1 MSQVGGRRVDRQR
14 SRRLPAMG
22 DRVELLPGR
31 ASEVDGIV
39 EAHAQGRRLVVV
51 CGEDGAGK
59 SAVLDAAVARAA
71 GRGAN
76 TLVGRCPRISVSA
89 LEPLWQA
96 FGPMASE
103 WQTIPT
109 ALHPLR
115 RDVLRVLGPSGAH
128 LGSMPTD
135 RAAPGALA
143 AALTALAGVAGQ
155 PGRAL
160 LVIDDVHFGDAD
172 LRVLLGAVARS
183 SAPLCAV
190 VSLTGTSVDASEFL
204 EEIGAP
210 DSVCVALDGLDEAAV
225 RQIVLGRR
233 ADASPQMID
242 ELHQRSGG
250 NALFLLTM
258 LDSDTHLSGDDVPA
272 SIADGVSR
280 RLAGL
285 PDRERAICEAVAIVG
300 RSCSFELVQRL
311 VDLSESDVV
320 AGLRRLQDLK
330 FIGEGPPD
338 EFWLRSPM
346 MAAVAAATTLS
357 RQRRRLHTTV
367 LEVLEAAEDPDPASV
382 LAHAAAIGDAR
393 LAVPA
398 ARAAAISAL
407 DNGTPGRAA
416 RLAVEGLGFD
426 PGDVHL
432 LLAAA
437 EAELRC
443 NDYAATERHGVAVT
457 VSPSATPSQRAAA
470 WRVLARSRWQ
480 RGDGVGRTDA
490 LQHAAALL
498 PLVPRGAELA
508 LVHLAQAEAAMIV
521 DDLELTLEAVK
532 AARAHL
538 SPAAVEHESISVALD
553 VIEGSAL
560 ASRPDDAA
568 VRGISMLEQALP
580 VARGAGDMLTVCRTL
595 NNLIHATVYR
605 RPVESTAGLI
615 DELDTASTYDEGCR
629 PYVRFWRALLA
640 ECAGDSTAVAA
651 HARLPAMPSDSPDLC
666 VRLVGVHLLLDQHR
680 LAEASAILAAATAL
694 AASRADP
701 EVEWWTTCLWLHHR
715 ALAGE
720 QIATEIVQR
729 LEDRAYPSLI
739 AADKAGRLA
748 IVAAQRWPGTAPA
761 LTAAMA
767 QWLHPVSQAAW
778 TLHLD
783 ALTFAAAGDHQSAIA
798 LATASADDPHPR
810 AAASRADAWIL
821 AARSCGA
828 IGDRTHGREF
838 AQAALSAVAHWP
850 GATNDEARSVLR
862 SLGGRPTAQRS
873 SGLTPR
879 EQEVA
884 KLIAAG
890 LANAEIGRRLG
901 MSARTVGVHVTHI
914 LAKLGATNRT
924 EIAIHAVRSG
934 LAE

>member
-1 MSQVGGRRVDRQR
+1 
-14 SRRLPAMG
+14 MG
-22 DRVELLPGR
+22 DRMERLAGR

-59 SAVLDAAVARAA
+59 SAVLDEAVSRAA
-71 GRGAN
+71 GRGTH

-89 LEPLWQA
+89 LEPFWQA

-103 WQTIPT
+103 WTTIPT
-109 ALHPLR
+109 TLHPLR

-135 RAAPGALA
+135 PAVPGALA
-143 AALTALAGVAGQ
+143 AALTALAGEAGQ
-155 PGRAL
+155 PERAL

-183 SAPLCAV
+183 SAAVCAV
-190 VSLTGTSVDASEFL
+190 VSLTGTSVDASEFV

-225 RQIVLGRR
+225 RQIVLSRR

-367 LEVLEAAEDPDPASV
+367 LEVLEATDHPDPASV

-393 LAVPA
+393 RAVPA
-398 ARAAAISAL
+398 ARAAAMSAL

-416 RLAVEGLGFD
+416 RLAVEGLSFD
-426 PGDVHL
+426 PADVRL

-443 NDYAATERHGVAVT
+443 NDCAATERHGLAVT

-470 WRVLARSRWQ
+470 WRVLARARWHV
-480 RGDGVGRTDA
+480 GDGVGRTDA
-490 LQHAAALL
+490 LDRAAALL
-498 PLVPRGAELA
+498 PLVPRGAEWA
-508 LVHLAQAEAAMIV
+508 LVHLAQAEAAMV
-521 DDLELTLEAVK
+521 ADDLELTLEAVA

-538 SPAAVEHESISVALD
+538 SPAVAEHESLSVALD
-553 VIEGSAL
+553 VIEGSVL
-560 ASRPDDAA
+560 ASRRDDIST
-568 VRGISMLEQALP
+568 RGISMLERALP
-580 VARGAGDMLTVCRTL
+580 VVLGAGDVATAGRTL
-595 NNLIHATVYR
+595 NNLIHATIYR
-605 RPVESTAGLI
+605 RPADWTAGLV
-615 DELDTASTYDEGCR
+615 DQLDTVSTYDERFR
-629 PYVRFWRALLA
+629 PYVRLWRALLA
-640 ECAGDSTAVAA
+640 ECEGDSTSVAA
-651 HARLPAMPSDSPDLC
+651 HARVPALPCDSHDLC

-680 LAEASAILAAATAL
+680 LVEASAVLTAASAF

-701 EVEWWTTCLWLHHR
+701 ELEWWTTCLSLQHR
-715 ALAGE
+715 VLAGE

-729 LEDRAYPSLI
+729 LEGRAHPTLI
-739 AADKAGRLA
+739 AGDKAGGLA
-748 IVAAQRWPGTAPA
+748 IVTAQHWPGTTPA
-761 LTAAMA
+761 LAAAMS
-767 QWLHPVSQAAW
+767 QWLDPVAQVAW

-783 ALTFAAAGDHQSAIA
+783 AMACAAAGDHEAAIA
-798 LATASADDPHPR
+798 IATASANDPHPR
-810 AAASRADAWIL
+810 AAANRAGAWIV
-821 AARSCGA
+821 AARSAAA
-828 IGDRTHGREF
+828 IGDRARGRAF
-838 AQAALSAVAHWP
+838 AHAALSAVAHWP
-850 GATNDEARSVLR
+850 GTTQDEARSVLR

-873 SGLTPR
+873 AGLTPR
-879 EQEVA
+879 EQDVA

-914 LAKLGATNRT
+914 LPKIGASNRT

>member
-1 MSQVGGRRVDRQR
+1 M
-14 SRRLPAMG
+14 A
-22 DRVELLPGR
+22 DRVELLAGR
-31 ASEVDGIV
+31 TSEVDGIV
-39 EAHAQGRRLVVV
+39 DAHARGRRLVVV
-51 CGEDGAGK
+51 SGEDGAGK
-59 SAVLDAAVARAA
+59 SAVLEHVVARAA
-71 GRGAN
+71 GSGTH

-103 WQTIPT
+103 WKSIPST
-109 ALHPLR
+109 LHPIR

-135 RAAPGALA
+135 PAEPGALA
-143 AALTALAGVAGQ
+143 AALTAVAGVAGVAGQ

-183 SAPLCAV
+183 SAAVCAV
-190 VSLTGTSVDASEFL
+190 VSLTGTSVDASGFV

-225 RQIVLGRR
+225 RQIVLSRR
-233 ADASPQMID
+233 PDASPQMID

-258 LDSDTHLSGDDVPA
+258 LDSDTHLSGTDVPG

-280 RLAGL
+280 RLAGF

-330 FIGEGPPD
+330 VIGEGPPD

-367 LEVLEAAEDPDPASV
+367 LEVLEATDHPDPASV
-382 LAHAAAIGDAR
+382 LAHAAAIGDAHR
-393 LAVPA
+393 AVPA
-398 ARAAAISAL
+398 ARAAALSAL

-416 RLAVEGLGFD
+416 RLAVEGLSFD
-426 PGDVHL
+426 PGDVDL

-443 NDYAATERHGVAVT
+443 NDFAATERHGVSVT

-480 RGDGVGRTDA
+480 RGDGAGRDDA
-490 LQHAAALL
+490 LHQATALL

-508 LVHLAQAEAAMIV
+508 LVHLAQAEAAMIA
-521 DDLELTLEAVK
+521 DDLELTLEAVT

-538 SPAAVEHESISVALD
+538 SPAMAEHESLSVALD
-553 VIEGSAL
+553 VIEGSVL
-560 ASRPDDAA
+560 SSRPNDAA

-580 VARGAGDMLTVCRTL
+580 VARGAGDVVTVCRTL
-595 NNLIHATVYR
+595 NNLIHATVCR
-605 RPVESTAGLI
+605 RPVDSTARLI
-615 DELDTASTYDEGCR
+615 DELDTASAYDERCR
-629 PYVRFWRALLA
+629 PYVRLWRALLA
-640 ECAGDSTAVAA
+640 ECAGDSTSVAA
-651 HARLPAMPSDSPDLC
+651 HARLLAQPSDSPDRC
-666 VRLVGVHLLLDQHR
+666 VRLVGVHLLLDQQR
-680 LAEASAILAAATAL
+680 LAEASAILTAVSAL

-701 EVEWWTTCLWLHHR
+701 EVDWWTECLWLHHR
-715 ALAGE
+715 VLAGE

-729 LEDRAYPSLI
+729 LEARAYPSLI
-739 AADKAGRLA
+739 AADKAARLA
-748 IVAAQRWPGTAPA
+748 IVAAERWPGTTPA

-767 QWLHPVSQAAW
+767 HWLHPVEQAAW

-783 ALTFAAAGDHQSAIA
+783 AMTSAAAGDHEAAIA
-798 LATASADDPHPR
+798 LATASANDPHPR
-810 AAASRADAWIL
+810 AAASRAGAWTL
-821 AARSCGA
+821 AARSCA
-828 IGDRTHGREF
+828 ATGDRTRGREF
-838 AQAALSAVAHWP
+838 AHAALSAVAHWP
-850 GATNDEARSVLR
+850 GTAQDEARSVLR

-879 EQEVA
+879 EQDVA

-914 LAKLGATNRT
+914 LPKLGATNRT

-934 LAE
+934 LAD